1 GELGRR
7 IAQAMR
13 TMRTHQRYRGEN
25 LPRDL
30 AVPGAGALLHGCGVN
45 LKAFDL
51 SLDFAGSVGVMRN
64 VAGGPPEDMG
74 LSVLPTRDGGLLLGF
89 EVDARTHDQQAVD
102 HKLAVLH
109 TLLERLTGPDDPAVG
124 QVELVGPDHR
134 RRLLDDWTV
143 PAIPGRPRTVPE
155 ALAELAANHPDR
167 SEEHTSEL
175 QSRENLVCR
184 LL

>member
-1 GELGRR
+1 MCRTSSADLRTPSRAVNVLPLRVTVRGGDRLGELGRR

-64 VAGGPPEDMG
+64 VAGGP
-74 LSVLPTRDGGLLLGF
+74 
-89 EVDARTHDQQAVD
+89 
-102 HKLAVLH
+102 
-109 TLLERLTGPDDPAVG
+109 
-124 QVELVGPDHR
+124 
-134 RRLLDDWTV
+134 
-143 PAIPGRPRTVPE
+143 
-155 ALAELAANHPDR
+155 
-167 SEEHTSEL
+167 
-175 QSRENLVCR
+175 
-184 LL
+184 